1 MKIYA
6 KKKHH
11 FNGSDEYYNRLPM
24 PSQVIILG
32 DYLKKAKDKNTGV
45 SKFMVYKT
53 ERSSA
58 SQGYDLYITIMYQI
72 PSDFRQQ
79 MKDIEK
85 RLKEHKD
92 ELMRYGGDLR
102 DVNEKLNRIQEE
114 LKNIEEDVYEA
125 NVLLSIAAY
134 NNQFIRLNV
143 ILLNE
148 GEETLGFLR
157 LDKTDLMSLSGCKQK
172 LVDFIYKKILKKF
185 KKYDVMI

>member
-1 MKIYA
+1 MKILA
-6 KKKHH
+6 KKKQH
-11 FNGSDEYYNRLPM
+11 FDGSEEYYNRLPM
-24 PSQVIILG
+24 PSQVIRLG
-32 DYLKKAKDKNTGV
+32 DYLKKAKDKGTGR

-53 ERSSA
+53 ERSYA

-72 PSDFRQQ
+72 SSEFRQQ

-85 RLKEHKD
+85 RLQEHKD
-92 ELMRYGGDLR
+92 ELMRYGGDLK

-134 NNQFIRLNV
+134 NNKFIRLNV
-143 ILLNE
+143 ILLND

-157 LDKTDLMSLSGCKQK
+157 LDKTDLMSLPDCKQK